1 MILTVNFILTFLI
14 LQFAG
19 NLFDLL
25 DSDEDGEID
34 INDFISSLD
43 RLEWYKYSYFF
54 SKRNDWLFCS

>member
-1 MILTVNFILTFLI
+1 MILTVNFVNVILTFLI

-34 INDFISSLD
+34 MNDFISSLD
-43 RLEWYKYSYFF
+43 RLEW
-54 SKRNDWLFCS
+54 

>member
-1 MILTVNFILTFLI
+1 MNLTVNFVNFILTFLI

-43 RLEWYKYSYFF
+43 RLEW
-54 SKRNDWLFCS
+54 